1 MGLSEMSWK
10 VLFRF
15 ACHGCVLII
24 INVMH
29 DIADIRA
36 KNDSEKKLNKE
47 IAVPL
52 NCLVEILK

>member
-1 MGLSEMSWK
+1 MSWK